1 MIQYHRKRNHDIP
14 VYQQSHTSS
23 KFEVGPCFL
32 ITLDNRDL
40 ALDLNFKSKVTRT
53 MKSWSRQHL
62 KSVSEATS
70 TLHINSYGI

>member
-1 MIQYHRKRNHDIP
+1 MIQYRRNRNHDI
-14 VYQQSHTSS
+14 YQQSHTSC

-32 ITLDNRDL
+32 IILDNGDL